1 MAKNEKVYIP
11 YNPVHKQVSFVNA
24 DGACSFAG
32 ANTKE
37 IVANPGSDD
46 GVVVM
51 VSISTDDTANN
62 NVVYFISTDGGTTKT
77 PIGLKNIPL
86 GSGFSSG
93 VKTVNGLDATEFPQ
107 LRFDVNGNKYIKL
120 KSGANLYAG
129 VLTAVT
135 AAKTLVICTTTELY
149 S

>member
-1 MAKNEKVYIP
+1 MAKNQENYIP
-11 YNPVHKQVSFVNA
+11 YNPIHKPVNFTNA
-24 DGACSFAG
+24 DGACTIAG

-37 IVANPGSDD
+37 IVADPGADD

-51 VSISTDDTANN
+51 ISISTDETANN
-62 NVVYFISTDGGTTKT
+62 NVAYFLSSDGGSTKYLLA
-77 PIGLKNIPL
+77 LKNVPL

-93 VKTVNGLDATEFPQ
+93 VKTVNGLDSAELPQ
-107 LRFDVNGNKYIKL
+107 LRVDQNGNRYFKIKN
-120 KSGANLYAG
+120 GHNLYAG

-135 AAKTLVICTTTELY
+135 AAKTLTIITTVEKY